1 MYQLALSLLQALSTS
16 LDTIMTTLITFMNIT
31 IFIRY
36 SNANVYLVPGFV
48 IFSIGYYLRLSNSI
62 GFNFPRSITS
72 LLNGISSAQR
82 CKLFL
87 IRRETD
93 FLKSQECNESDIA
106 NINLDDFS
114 YCFDKVNQ
122 NLYFFYKF

>member
-1 MYQLALSLLQALSTS
+1 
-16 LDTIMTTLITFMNIT
+16 MTTLITFMNIT
-31 IFIRY
+31 LFIRY
-36 SNANVYLVPGFV
+36 SNSNVYLLPGFV

-87 IRRETD
+87 IRKETN
-93 FLKSQECNESDIA
+93 FVQPQECNESDIA
-106 NINLDDFS
+106 NINLNNFS
-114 YCFDKVNQ
+114 YCFDKVNKIYIFQ
-122 NLYFFYKF
+122 QILKLLFLLIIRKMTFE

>member
-1 MYQLALSLLQALSTS
+1 MA
-16 LDTIMTTLITFMNIT
+16 TLITFMNIT
-31 IFIRY
+31 LFIRY
-36 SNANVYLVPGFV
+36 SNSNVYLLPGFV

-87 IRRETD
+87 IRKETD
-93 FLKSQECNESDIA
+93 FVQPQECNESDIA
-106 NINLDDFS
+106 NINLNNFS
-114 YCFDKVNQ
+114 YCFDKVNKIYIFQ
-122 NLYFFYKF
+122 YKF